1 MSSEKKKRS
10 EFIELIAFILI
21 LLGTYLTSFYS
32 YLLFHTIAELF
43 SIIIAGGI
51 FVIAW
56 NSRKNIDNSFFL
68 IVGISFLFVGFID
81 LMHTLAYTGMNIF
94 VGYDSNLP
102 TSLWIAARYLQ
113 AFSFLYASLMVN
125 RKVNPTK
132 LLIFF
137 TIITTILLSLIFYG
151 LFPVCYVEGKGL
163 TPFKI
168 ISEYIINFILLG
180 TILIMYKFR
189 HVYDKR
195 MFMYIIGAIISTMIA
210 ELAFTFYVS
219 TYGISNLIGHLF
231 KLIAFFF
238 LYIAIIEIG
247 LENPF
252 RLLFRKLNQTNKE
265 LEHEVSERVCAEN
278 DLKEFVSIVSH
289 ELRTPITVLL
299 QSTSSFKKYGDKLTD
314 EQKNNIC
321 DSVSRNAELLAEL
334 VKDLLLVSR
343 INEGMI
349 TLEIEEYKPLDVISE
364 ILELMELGF
373 KEKNIKIKLEI
384 DDKIKLK
391 GDPKRVGQIFRILID
406 NAIKYSSENSE
417 VLITATDNYNGNFNT
432 KNFNDDGVLFQIIDT
447 GRGIKK
453 EDIPNLFKRYCR
465 SEDVHDIPG
474 TGLGLFI
481 AKEFTELHKGE
492 IFVESKFRK
501 GSTFTV
507 FFPKNLH

>member
-1 MSSEKKKRS
+1 MSSEKKKKL
-10 EFIELIAFILI
+10 EYIELIAFLLI
-21 LLGTYLTSFYS
+21 ILGTFLTSFYS

-51 FVIAW
+51 FIIAW

-81 LMHTLAYTGMNIF
+81 LIHTLAYTGMNIF

-113 AFSFLYASLMVN
+113 AFSFLYGALMVN
-125 RKVNPTK
+125 RKVNPSK
-132 LLIFF
+132 LLIFYV
-137 TIITTILLSLIFYG
+137 IITSILLSLIFYS
-151 LFPVCYVEGKGL
+151 LFPVTYVEGKGL

-189 HVYDKR
+189 YIYDKR
-195 MFMYIIGAIISTMIA
+195 IFMYIIGSIVSTMIA

-219 TYGISNLIGHLF
+219 TYGISNLIGHII
-231 KLIAFFF
+231 KLIAFFL

-247 LENPF
+247 LRNPL
-252 RLLFRKLNQTNKE
+252 RLLFRRLNKTNKE
-265 LEHEVSERVCAEN
+265 LEHEITERVCAEN

-299 QSTSSFKKYGDKLTD
+299 QSTNAFKNYSEKLSD
-314 EQKNNIC
+314 EQKDSIC
-321 DSVSRNAELLAEL
+321 ESVSRNAELLAEI

-343 INEGMI
+343 LNEGMI
-349 TLEIEEYKPLDVISE
+349 ILEIKEYKPIDVINE
-364 ILELMELGF
+364 VLELMEPWF
-373 KEKNIKIKLEI
+373 NKKKIKAKLEI
-384 DDKIKLK
+384 DNQIELK
-391 GDPKRVGQIFRILID
+391 GDPKRVGQIFRILVD
-406 NAIKYSSENSE
+406 NALKYSNENTE
-417 VLITATDNYNGNFNT
+417 ILIKATDHYNGKFNT
-432 KNFNDDGVLFQIIDT
+432 KYPNNDGVLFQIVDY

-453 EDIPNLFKRYCR
+453 EEIPNLFKRYFR
-465 SEDVHDIPG
+465 SDDVHDIPG
-474 TGLGLFI
+474 TGLGLLI

-492 IFVESKFRK
+492 IFVESEFGK
-501 GSTFTV
+501 GSTFSV
-507 FFPKNLH
+507 FFPKKLH